1 MKSQIITL
9 VSLVCSIS
17 SFAQWTLI
25 KKFNQPIKF
34 IEATQQGI
42 AIGLDS
48 SYYVQQG
55 SDLQNWLKF
64 SVNDK
69 IIDMDSKGNYLY
81 FACPNRIYEHFASPI
96 VIHEVNKNTS
106 FQSIN
111 IYKGKKM
118 ISIAT
123 GYYGDF
129 RMFCTFTTPFEKFDT
144 LDYSTTNLIWPLQ
157 TVASDDN
164 IAIIGYSNYYGGLVY
179 NEGLKKW
186 SGLNPLEN
194 EVVYD
199 SYVNNQTIMARFKK
213 EGTDFYISHDYGKT
227 FKIKKDA
234 FPFNST
240 EGSVI
245 EYSDGNA
252 FIGHSKYLN
261 GVFKSTDD
269 GETWANILPD
279 SVITGMAV
287 RGSDLFVTT
296 NKGSLLKTPVKEI
309 VTSVKKIEMESATQ
323 LYFSNKVIYN
333 YSMYNFEFV
342 IYDLTGKSVT
352 SGRVNSKE
360 QFLTDLN
367 NGIYLIQY
375 KSDKIVKTEKI
386 YYW

>member
-1 MKSQIITL
+1 MKSQIIAL
-9 VSLVCSIS
+9 ISLVCSIS

-55 SDLQNWLKF
+55 SNLQNWLKF

-69 IIDMDSKGNYLY
+69 IIDMDSKDNYLY

-123 GYYGDF
+123 GSYGDF
-129 RMFCTFTTPFEKFDT
+129 RMFCSFTTPFEKFDT
-144 LDYSTTNLIWPLQ
+144 LDYSTTKSIWPLQ

-164 IAIIGYSNYYGGLVY
+164 IAFIGYSNYFGGLVY
-179 NEGLKKW
+179 NEDLKKW
-186 SGLNPLEN
+186 NGLATLEN
-194 EVVYD
+194 EVIYD

-240 EGSVI
+240 EGSVM

-252 FIGHSKYLN
+252 FIGHSKNLT

-269 GETWANILPD
+269 GQNWANILPD

-287 RGSDLFVTT
+287 KGSDLFVTT
-296 NKGSLLKTPVKEI
+296 NKGSLSKTPI
-309 VTSVKKIEMESATQ
+309 NQTVTSSNQINKEYADLV
-323 LYFSNKVIYN
+323 YFSNKVIYN
-333 YSMYNFEFV
+333 YSIYCFDFS
-342 IYDLTGKSVT
+342 IYDLTGKLVT
-352 SGRVNSKE
+352 SGRIDRND
-360 QFLTDLN
+360 QILTDLT

-375 KSDKIVKTEKI
+375 KSDKIIKTEKV
-386 YYW
+386 YSW